1 MNKSILGRIIYLLT
15 GIVAGYQI
23 IQGMENYSNLTTTLY
38 TISFG
43 LLLLSSLL
51 LLLMGFQIM
60 ENDYIAVV
68 ASLIPISLALGLVSD
83 KLEHATVYSV
93 LISVS
98 FIIAVSLRF
107 FASGKTAS
115 LAIGGLHFISGAVIF
130 LIPIFLFY
138 TDKASTQILFIPLG
152 GIIIGI
158 GGMLLGL
165 PKAGKLIL
173 EKEKVVALFPIILF
187 LTTTAFVIGLAE

>member
-83 KLEHATVYSV
+83 KLEYAIIYSA
-93 LISVS
+93 LISIS
-98 FIIAVSLRF
+98 FIIAASLRL
-107 FASGKTAS
+107 FASGKIAS
-115 LAIGGLHFISGAVIF
+115 FAIGGLHFISGTVIF
-130 LIPIFLFY
+130 LIPIFLFF
-138 TDKASTQILFIPLG
+138 TNKAGIQILFIPLG
-152 GIIIGI
+152 GIIIGT
-158 GGMLLGL
+158 GGILLGL
-165 PKAGKLIL
+165 LKAGKSIL
-173 EKEKVVALFPIILF
+173 EKEKVEALFPIILF